1 MRKYKLVNNEN
12 EEISFNIPLSNVI
25 ENRSGDK
32 EGAIHISDANRIFQL
47 GNQCEDDFDNNK
59 YTINSSQDF
68 KYSDGETTQLNTLVK
83 HKGQT
88 FLCAPQF
95 GRADTTETMPNMY
108 SMDWVAVSDV
118 QHGKF
123 IGRDAEDL
131 GDYNRINN
139 SNAIDNLVGALTSYN
154 FYDYFNDGDWYALTT
169 LNDHIYTMRINY
181 NEWTDSQGRT
191 YMSVDAISDE
201 VIPTIRYKVNGV
213 IEKESTQELESFTR
227 ASNLSV
233 FGRVFDSLLTYKDRN
248 LTGLKFKSSGLIQPY
263 VKWRNYHGYDRD
275 SHIKKGGC
283 YTVNNTDTYY
293 LDELDS
299 QYKKN
304 MYEVPNIWLPNE
316 KEVFGVSYNCICP
329 PVEASFRQYKTL
341 DTAFKRVKT
350 LNGKPVPWMT
360 MSMYK
365 NRLRPVVVDTNGNEV
380 SYEYWDSHGGF
391 NEFVYLPL
399 CVTLITI
406 QKDYR

>member
-1 MRKYKLVNNEN
+1 
-12 EEISFNIPLSNVI
+12 
-25 ENRSGDK
+25 
-32 EGAIHISDANRIFQL
+32 
-47 GNQCEDDFDNNK
+47 
-59 YTINSSQDF
+59 
-68 KYSDGETTQLNTLVK
+68 
-83 HKGQT
+83 
-88 FLCAPQF
+88 
-95 GRADTTETMPNMY
+95 MY

-123 IGRDAEDL
+123 IGRDAADL

-201 VIPTIRYKVNGV
+201 VIPTIRYKVNEV
-213 IEKESTQELESFTR
+213 IEKESTQGLESFTR

-233 FGRVFDSLLTYKDRN
+233 FGRVFDSLLTYKDQN

-263 VKWRNYHGYDRD
+263 VKWRNYHGYDRIY
-275 SHIKKGGC
+275 SIKKGGY

-299 QYKKN
+299 QYKKS

-350 LNGKPVPWMT
+350 LNGTPVPWMT